1 MVREG
6 GVVSMTEPFK
16 NDSGKRR
23 SALTSA
29 FEELALHTNNL
40 NDEVRPNSTARPPP
54 ARPGPSIPA
63 HRKTRKS
70 FVRSFAR
77 DPEPSGTPYPP
88 IPTGPG

>member
-1 MVREG
+1 
-6 GVVSMTEPFK
+6 MTEPFK

-54 ARPGPSIPA
+54 PDRDHPSPRIE
-63 HRKTRKS
+63 RREKS